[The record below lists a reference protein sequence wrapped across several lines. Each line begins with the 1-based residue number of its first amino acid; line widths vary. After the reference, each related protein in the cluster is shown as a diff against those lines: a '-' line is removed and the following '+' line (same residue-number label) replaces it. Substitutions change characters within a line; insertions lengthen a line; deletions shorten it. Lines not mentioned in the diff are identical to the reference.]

1 MVIRQGEMGE
11 ILFPRANIAR
21 WAMREIAMSGAVLL
35 ESFAFLWY
43 NSSVES
49 SSKSKLLCGTG
60 NTMRKRKR
68 MINIILIVMVAVI
81 ILLLI
86 VSINHQLHLKE
97 ETELRLPLGQMV
109 EVDGHNM
116 SIYVEGTGDTTLVF
130 MSGGGTCSPILDF
143 KSLYSLLSDK
153 YQIAVVEKFGYG
165 FSDVVDKG
173 RDLDSILEDTRAA
186 LAAAGLDAPYVLC
199 PHSMSGLEALYWAQ
213 KYPDEVSAI
222 IGLDMA
228 VPEYY
233 DSMNINIPLMHIAGW
248 AANIGVTRLIPG
260 ISESDA
266 IKHGTLT
273 DDEKEIYRAV
283 FYSRTATATM
293 INENEQVKENA
304 KKVNSMGIPQ
314 LPMLL
319 FISDGSGGTGFDKE
333 TWRKIPIEY
342 ISQVDEGEYIEL
354 NCPHYVHDYEYK
366 SISESIIKFLLE
378 R

>member
-1 MVIRQGEMGE
+1 
-11 ILFPRANIAR
+11 
-21 WAMREIAMSGAVLL
+21 
-35 ESFAFLWY
+35 
-43 NSSVES
+43 
-49 SSKSKLLCGTG
+49 
-60 NTMRKRKR
+60 MRKRKSVIKAISIVIAAVF
-68 MINIILIVMVAVI
+68 MLLFIIYID
-81 ILLLI
+81 
-86 VSINHQLHLKE
+86 HQVHLKKE
-97 ETELRLPLGQMV
+97 AELRLPLGQMV

-143 KSLYSLLSDK
+143 KSLYSLLWDQ
-153 YQIAVVEKFGYG
+153 YQIVVVEKFGYG
-165 FSDVVDKG
+165 FSDVVDKD
-173 RDLDSILEDTRAA
+173 RDIDSILEDTRAA
-186 LAAAGLDAPYVLC
+186 LAAVGLNAPYVLC

-228 VPEYY
+228 VPAYY
-233 DSMNINIPLMHIAGW
+233 DSMNINIPITRIAGW
-248 AANIGVTRLIPG
+248 AADMGVTRFIPG
-260 ISESDA
+260 ISDSDA
-266 IKHGTLT
+266 IKYGTLS

-283 FYSRTATATM
+283 FYSRTATVTM
-293 INENEQVKENA
+293 LNEVEQVKENA
-304 KKVNSMGIPQ
+304 EKVNSMDVPQ

-342 ISQVDEGEYIEL
+342 IAQVDEGEYIEL

-366 SISESIIKFLLE
+366 TISESIITFLLE